1 MRENQQQ
8 PYSADRDAV
17 KEPST
22 LGGEVFEKI
31 RADILSSRLQ
41 PGTKLRFQSL
51 RDAYGVGLSP
61 LREAL
66 SRLAENRLVVA
77 TGQRGFRVATV
88 SVHDILDISMVR
100 KEIEGLA
107 LRLSIQN
114 GDDSWEARIV
124 AAHHRVIL
132 VEKAGK
138 QVNEEAWEQRHR
150 EFHYE
155 LVSCCNSPCLLHLH
169 QLLSDL
175 FDRYRRLSTQSDLPG
190 ARRSL
195 MHQKIVDAALSRNVD
210 LTVTLMAAHI
220 DEATKLIVD
229 ALSRS
234 EARPKSPS
242 VQPSAKTSRL
252 IVGAGR

>member
-1 MRENQQQ
+1 MRENLQQ
-8 PYSADRDAV
+8 PSLVDRDAI

-22 LGGEVFEKI
+22 LGNEVFERI

-88 SVHDILDISMVR
+88 SVHDILDISMVS
-100 KEIEGLA
+100 KKIESLA
-107 LRLSIQN
+107 LRLSIEN
-114 GDDSWEARIV
+114 GDDPWEARIV
-124 AAHHRVIL
+124 AAHHRIIL

-169 QLLSDL
+169 QLLFDL
-175 FDRYRRLSTQSDLPG
+175 FDRYRRLSTLGTP
-190 ARRSL
+190 RSL
-195 MHQKIVDAALSRNVD
+195 MHQKLVDAALSRNVD
-210 LTVTLMAAHI
+210 LTVELMVAHI
-220 DEATKLIVD
+220 DEATNLIVD
-229 ALSRS
+229 TLSRLD
-234 EARPKSPS
+234 ARGKTPNVRSL
-242 VQPSAKTSRL
+242 ATNTSRS
-252 IVGAGR
+252 VASAG